1 MSIRTLVV
9 DDSPTMRAL
18 LATELSRECDIQLVG
33 AAADASEAR
42 SMIRQFDPDVI
53 TLDIEMPGMNGLD
66 FLEKIMTLRP
76 KPVIIVSSL
85 TAKGADATIHALEL
99 GAFEC
104 YAKPNIGKDDGR
116 LADLVRLAARHGV
129 RAQDHPQQ
137 RAPRVVT
144 NRKQATRLI
153 AIGASTGGVE
163 ALSQMLQS
171 WPADCPPTTIVQHI
185 AGSFSDALIRNLDKL
200 CPAKVVAADSDMYLQ
215 SGHIYVAPG
224 NCRHLV
230 VRGGERLKSKLLPL
244 PPETGHRPSVDML
257 FNSVAEAVPGG
268 AIGILLT
275 GMGEDGARG
284 LLAMRQTGCTTI
296 AQDRDTSTVYGM
308 PRVAA
313 ELGAAEHVLPIDAVA
328 EKVFS

>member
-18 LATELSRECDIQLVG
+18 LSSQLSRDSEIQLVG

-42 SMIRQFDPDVI
+42 SMIRQHDPDVI

-85 TAKGADATIHALEL
+85 TAKGAEATIQALEL

-104 YAKPNIGKDDGR
+104 YAKPDIANDNGR

-129 RAQDHPQQ
+129 RAHDHHQ
-137 RAPRVVT
+137 APRVVT
-144 NRKQATRLI
+144 NRKKATQLI

-163 ALSQMLQS
+163 ALSQILQS
-171 WPADCPPTTIVQHI
+171 WPADCPPTMIVQHI
-185 AGSFSDALIRNLDKL
+185 AGSFSDALVRNLDNL
-200 CPAKVVAADSDMYLQ
+200 CPAQVVAAESDVYLKP
-215 SGHIYVAPG
+215 GHVYVAPG
-224 NCRHLV
+224 NTRHLV
-230 VRGGERLKSKLLPL
+230 VRGGERLKSRLLAL

-257 FNSVAEAVPGG
+257 FASVAEAVPG
-268 AIGILLT
+268 AAVGILLT

-284 LLAMRQTGCTTI
+284 LLAMRQAGCTTI
-296 AQDRDTSTVYGM
+296 AQDRATSTVYGM
-308 PRVAA
+308 PRVAV
-313 ELGAAEHVLPIDAVA
+313 EMGAAQHVLAIDDVA